1 MTSSPTR
8 YRGRTAALATRHGK
22 RTLIAAPL
30 RALGLEVVVADEVDT
45 DRFGT
50 FTGDRARLGSA
61 RDTVEAKA
69 RAALASAALPLG
81 LASEGTFGPHPA
93 SPWITLEVELVAL
106 VDDDTGM
113 VVVGRARSTEA
124 TWASHPV
131 AGERELNTFLSTV
144 GFPRQGVVVQTEAHP
159 ADAVKGIT
167 DLAALHEAI
176 ADAALRH
183 LDQQVLVVTDLRAH
197 HNPRRRAVI
206 RAAAAD
212 LAARLASY
220 CPTCSSPGYGTEGSE
235 PGRDCAACGTPTNET
250 AALIWSC
257 PSCRFEH
264 RAPVPGYA
272 DPTWCPQCNP

>member
-1 MTSSPTR
+1 MSGPTTR

-30 RALGLEVVVADEVDT
+30 RPLGLRVVVADEVDT

-50 FTGDRARLGSA
+50 FTGDRARQGSA

-69 RAALASAALPLG
+69 RAALTSAALALG

-93 SPWITLEVELVAL
+93 SPWLALDVELVAL
-106 VDDDTGM
+106 VDEDAGM
-113 VVVGRARSTEA
+113 VVVGRARSTKV

-131 AGERELNTFLSTV
+131 AGARELNTFLTTI

-159 ADAVKGIT
+159 AAAVKGIT
-167 DLAALHEAI
+167 DLAALHDAI
-176 ADAALRH
+176 AATALH
-183 LDQQVLVVTDLRAH
+183 HPHQQVLVVTDLRAH
-197 HNPRRRAVI
+197 HNPRRRPVI

-212 LAARLASY
+212 LAARLASR

-235 PGRDCAACGTPTNET
+235 PGRPCAACGTPTHET

-257 PSCRFEH
+257 PACRFEH
-264 RAPVPGYA
+264 RAPEPGCA
-272 DPTWCPQCNP
+272 DPTWCPECNP